1 MPKKYKLKT
10 HKSASKRFK
19 MTGSGKI
26 VRTKGPKGH
35 FRTKQSRR
43 SKHALSE
50 MVPVET
56 GADRKRIR
64 RLMPYI
70 KLYSTKPSRPGSS
83 NAK

>member
-10 HKSASKRFK
+10 HKATSKRFK

-35 FRTKQSRR
+35 FRTRQSKR
-43 SKHALSE
+43 SKYALAS

-56 GADRKRIR
+56 SGERKRIR

-70 KLYSTKPSRPGSS
+70 KKYSTKPSRPGSS
-83 NAK
+83 NSK